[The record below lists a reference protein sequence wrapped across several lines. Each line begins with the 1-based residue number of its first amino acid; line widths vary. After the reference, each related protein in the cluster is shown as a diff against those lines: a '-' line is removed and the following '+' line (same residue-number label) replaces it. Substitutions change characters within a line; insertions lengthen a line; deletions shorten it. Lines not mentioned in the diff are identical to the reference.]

1 MTKDT
6 NITDRL
12 MAETAATVQRIAD
25 LSDELFRLSGQLW
38 VIADWSGQRDI
49 FDWSQMAHDAG
60 SKVEKLRW
68 SLPDVIHGINLTLPI
83 RALGDPA
90 IDKKQRSPAHYHILS
105 VRDPGGPHQV
115 AECAE
120 QTTTDPGFTRQYLDE
135 IHRSVWAEGHIP
147 FDGWDAIWI
156 VGCGPGACRRG
167 EICDLP
173 VEEWGEPYFERDRR
187 SAPDANDSYW

>member
-68 SLPDVIHGINLTLPI
+68 SVPDVMHGINFTSPI
-83 RALGDPA
+83 RTFGNRA
-90 IDKKQRSPAHYHILS
+90 IDETQRSPGHYHILS
-105 VRDPGGPHQV
+105 VRDPGGPQQV
-115 AECAE
+115 AECSE
-120 QTTTDPGFTRQYLDE
+120 QTTTDPYSARQYLDE
-135 IHRSVWAEGHIP
+135 ISRSVLVQGHIP
-147 FDGWDAIWI
+147 FGGWDGIWI
-156 VGCGPGACRRG
+156 VGCGPQGCRRS

-187 SAPDANDSYW
+187 STPDTNDSYW